1 MRSGRC
7 QIQRMAVPN
16 PARAYTTA
24 QETGNHLQGTT
35 REVVFALM
43 HMVNMARAL
52 LEQCHATEKA
62 SI

>member
-1 MRSGRC
+1 
-7 QIQRMAVPN
+7 MAVPN